1 MMIWAST
8 FSQMVEVSMIPKD
21 TTLIRMAMM
30 RMAATMMR
38 RVSISMA
45 KISCLGIQIKHTR
58 KETIGITKRKMM
70 T

>member
-1 MMIWAST
+1 MTIWAST
-8 FSQMVEVSMIPKD
+8 FYQMVEVSMIPKG
-21 TTLIRMAMM
+21 TTSIRMAMM

-45 KISCLGIQIKHTR
+45 NNNCLGIQIKHTR